1 MVSKKYKI
9 MKKFLVIALVVLAIS
24 ATSCQ
29 KDSETAPVKQ
39 DSALQTNGEGDSID
53 KGNIGTWD

>member
-1 MVSKKYKI
+1 
-9 MKKFLVIALVVLAIS
+9 MKKLIIIALGLLAIG

-29 KDSETAPVKQ
+29 KDSETAPVQQENK
-39 DSALQTNGEGDSID
+39 LQSNGEGDSID